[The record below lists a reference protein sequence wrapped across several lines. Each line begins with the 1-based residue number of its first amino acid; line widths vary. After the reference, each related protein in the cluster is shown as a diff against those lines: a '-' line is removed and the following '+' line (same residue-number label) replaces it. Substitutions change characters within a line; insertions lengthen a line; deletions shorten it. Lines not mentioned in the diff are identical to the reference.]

1 MREIRQSGSEG
12 GAAGGQTGRPYPY
25 SGMKFP
31 FIAAEKVFFP
41 VTVLC
46 SVLVVSRS
54 GFYAWTKRGESKRKA
69 SDAQLAV
76 EIVAIHRRSRG
87 TYGSPRVHAELRAKG
102 ISVSKKRVERLMR
115 EHGIEACRK
124 RRFRCTTDSNHALP
138 IAPNRLNRNFLT
150 NRPNQVWV
158 TDVTYIPTGEGWL
171 YLAAMV
177 DLFSRRIV
185 GYAMSAQN
193 NRLLALEALQRA
205 LHARRPRR
213 GLLHHSDRGSPYASN
228 DYRELLRKRGIVASM
243 SRKGDCWD
251 NAVAENFFATLKA
264 ELTDAAHY
272 PTRQA
277 AIASI
282 RNYLETF
289 YNAARRH
296 SHLGYMSSV
305 EFELKTQVKALAA

>member
-1 MREIRQSGSEG
+1 
-12 GAAGGQTGRPYPY
+12 
-25 SGMKFP
+25 MKYP

-46 SVLVVSRS
+46 SVLDVSRS
-54 GFYAWTKRGESKRKA
+54 GFYAWTKRCEPKRKA
-69 SDAQLAV
+69 SDAQLTV

-115 EHGIEACRK
+115 ERGVEARRK
-124 RRFRCTTDSNHALP
+124 RRFRRTTDSNHALP

-150 NRPNQVWV
+150 NRPNQAWV

-193 NRLLALEALQRA
+193 DRLLALEALQRA
-205 LHARRPRR
+205 LQARRPRR

-251 NAVAENFFATLKA
+251 NAVAESFFATLKA
-264 ELTDAAHY
+264 ELTDAMNY
-272 PTRQA
+272 PTREA

-282 RNYLETF
+282 TDYLETF
-289 YNAARRH
+289 YNVARRH
-296 SHLGYMSSV
+296 SHLDYTSPV
-305 EFELKTQVKALAA
+305 EFELKTQVAAFAA